1 MSLKKLFMHGP
12 IGLVLPIFS
21 LRRSSASQHAFRV
34 RLVTRAKPFVLDQKA
49 YAMHVRLRLTCIV
62 AILAQVAQE
71 VILVI
76 MVSMVSTW

>member
-34 RLVTRAKPFVLDQKA
+34 TAGQPFLPSDPGN
-49 YAMHVRLRLTCIV
+49 RGI
-62 AILAQVAQE
+62 
-71 VILVI
+71 
-76 MVSMVSTW
+76 